1 MYAVRGIAPSTRS
14 GQNSHR
20 SRVPP
25 IRMHTPMTASA
36 NPMDPTA
43 SPTPD
48 EWGPSRSRDR
58 NHSPTS
64 DRAPSSLEEAVAAPR
79 APGSRP
85 GR

>member
-48 EWGPSRSRDR
+48 KWGPSRSRDR

-64 DRAPSSLEEAVAAPR
+64 DRGGGPTGTRLEAGTVIVDAEE
-79 APGSRP
+79 
-85 GR
+85 